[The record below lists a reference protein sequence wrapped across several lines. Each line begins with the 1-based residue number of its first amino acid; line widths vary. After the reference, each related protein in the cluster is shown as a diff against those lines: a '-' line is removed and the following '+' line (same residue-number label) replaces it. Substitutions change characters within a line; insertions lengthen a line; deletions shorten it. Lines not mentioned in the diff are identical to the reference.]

1 MNTNHK
7 IESTLTGKFSDIIDF
22 LTAQGADEADQLARR
37 AVGVII
43 STDRPQ
49 TGEESDTDPFVAN
62 MLASAALVSISE
74 NLKHYPF
81 VSNSADFDQSALLNP
96 GGLDVIESAREL
108 VERAETLLG
117 MQPELPAR
125 QASISGLD
133 TVPAALVAV
142 VDDVICRLFEETGQL
157 PAAVFVV
164 VVDDGA
170 LLAAATG
177 GDADTTDARA
187 DVEPV
192 ATSAV
197 AG

>member
-125 QASISGLD
+125 EASISGLD
-133 TVPAALVAV
+133 TVPAALLAV

-187 DVEPV
+187 DDAPA

>member
-22 LTAQGADEADQLARR
+22 LTAPGADEVDQLARR
-37 AVGVII
+37 AVGII
-43 STDRPQ
+43 VSTDRPQ

-81 VSNSADFDQSALLNP
+81 VSNTADFDQAALLCP
-96 GGLDVIESAREL
+96 GVRDLIESACEL
-108 VERAETLLG
+108 IERAETLLG
-117 MQPELPAR
+117 MQPQRSAR
-125 QASISGLD
+125 EASIAGLD
-133 TVPAALVAV
+133 AVPPALVAV
-142 VDDVICRLFEETGQL
+142 VDDAICRLFEETGQL

-164 VVDDGA
+164 VIDDQA
-170 LLAAATG
+170 LLAAATD
-177 GDADTTDARA
+177 GDADSAAVGDGAAAT
-187 DVEPV
+187 V
-192 ATSAV
+192 AF